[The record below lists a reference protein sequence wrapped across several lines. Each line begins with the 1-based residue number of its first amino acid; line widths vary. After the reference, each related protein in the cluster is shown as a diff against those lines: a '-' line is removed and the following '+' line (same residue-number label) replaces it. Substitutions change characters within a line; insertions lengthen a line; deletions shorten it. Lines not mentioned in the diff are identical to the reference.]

1 MDHNVGSLY
10 ILSKLLTKHFKL
22 FSIAIVCNISLDRLV
37 ICGSSLCRCSPQR
50 RRRRGCW
57 LVPTTMQHF
66 NFELCPFT
74 LRTRRGKMTA
84 KFLLALLCYNFT
96 FLAIIKGALTS
107 MVSKTIQLLILI
119 LTTLQVYSK
128 KMKTVLKNQQ
138 FSSMHK

>member
-1 MDHNVGSLY
+1 MAHLFVAAVHRDVADVGAGLFQPPCS
-10 ILSKLLTKHFKL
+10 ILTLSFAP
-22 FSIAIVCNISLDRLV
+22 SRLE
-37 ICGSSLCRCSPQR
+37 Q
-50 RRRRGCW
+50 
-57 LVPTTMQHF
+57 
-66 NFELCPFT
+66 EE
-74 LRTRRGKMTA
+74 KMTA